1 MISLVILGFNRFGIY
16 TQPCLDSIL
25 NTADLSHFEIIL
37 VDNGST
43 DDSAEPARAYCYN
56 HPAILFHHSL
66 TNLGFAG
73 GMNLGVGLAHG
84 DWVVL
89 VNNDTLFPA
98 GSLNRLQATL
108 ENAPSDMGI
117 IGPVT
122 NAAGN
127 GQRLDVGEL
136 TTTQI
141 LAFGEKLAANPTGLL
156 FDTYR
161 TDFFCVAIRRKTW
174 EELSGLD
181 THFGRGYYEDFDFSL
196 RARKAGWRQAI
207 TEDVFIAHIGSA
219 SFGEIPKKQK
229 QLIKE
234 NKSKLK
240 SLHPDVRFEHQREG
254 NLSILM
260 QYMHHQEPSGFSKAQ
275 YLRVERRLTSLSQ
288 NYPRSLIKRLKWHWK
303 CRKVRLFFQ
312 SLQQLGL

>member
-1 MISLVILGFNRFGIY
+1 MISLIILGFNRFGTY

-25 NTADLSHFEIIL
+25 SAVDLSHFEVIL
-37 VDNGST
+37 VDNGSI
-43 DDSAEPARAYCYN
+43 DDSAEQARAYCRA
-56 HPAILFHHSL
+56 HPSVLFYSSP

-73 GMNLGVGLAHG
+73 GMNLGVGLANG

-98 GSLNRLQATL
+98 ESLNRFQLTL
-108 ENAPSDMGI
+108 ENAPSDIGI

-127 GQRLDVGEL
+127 GQKLNLGEL
-136 TTTQI
+136 TTAQI
-141 LAFGEKLAANPTGLL
+141 LAFGEELAVNPTGLL

-161 TDFFCVAIRRKTW
+161 TDFFCVAIRRKMW
-174 EELSGLD
+174 DELSGLD
-181 THFGRGYYEDFDFSL
+181 TRFGRGYYEDFDFSL
-196 RARKAGWRQAI
+196 RARKMGWRQAI
-207 TEDVFIAHIGSA
+207 TEDVFVAHIGSA
-219 SFGEIPKKQK
+219 SFGEIPKEQK
-229 QLIKE
+229 QLIKD

-260 QYMHHQEPSGFSKAQ
+260 QYMHYQESGEWLKSQ
-275 YLRVERRLTSLSQ
+275 HLRLERRLINLNQ
-288 NYPRSLIKRLKWHWK
+288 DYPRSLIKRLKWHWK
-303 CRKVRLFFQ
+303 CRKVKRFFQ
-312 SLQQLGL
+312 YLQ